1 MLALKK
7 LLVNETHGTLIAR
20 KNPPDFCT
28 LVLTAYMFKMKI
40 QMLEYCTV
48 LTFSL
53 LCSIGATVFYDPRA
67 LGEMCRGP

>member
-7 LLVNETHGTLIAR
+7 LLVNETHGILIAR
-20 KNPPDFCT
+20 KTPEFCT

-53 LCSIGATVFYDPRA
+53 
-67 LGEMCRGP
+67 